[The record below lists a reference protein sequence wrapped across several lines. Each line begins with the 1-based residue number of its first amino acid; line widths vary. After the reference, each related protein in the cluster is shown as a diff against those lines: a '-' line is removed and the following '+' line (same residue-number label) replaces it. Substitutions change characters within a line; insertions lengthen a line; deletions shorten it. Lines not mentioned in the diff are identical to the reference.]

1 MPKLILERE
10 PRLRSERMPDWAD
23 MSLLLDSR
31 RSVMAGGKNPYFGYN
46 GSILP
51 AHPEPVLFSASTFRL
66 AIDGPFQN

>member
-1 MPKLILERE
+1 
-10 PRLRSERMPDWAD
+10 MPDWAD

-51 AHPEPVLFSASTFRL
+51 AHLEPVLFSASTFRL